1 MRLNRK
7 AVVLTGLVAVIA
19 MTALLIH
26 HFASVQKVPTFRFA
40 TVERGDLQALVSA
53 TGTLNAVTTVSVGT
67 QVSGQVSELLV
78 DFNDH
83 VRKGQ
88 LLARIDPTIAQQGV
102 ADAQANLE
110 KLQAQANQASR
121 DQNRNREL
129 SADGLI
135 APSALEQGGAA
146 LQVAQASERSADIS
160 LQRAQQNLSYTSIY
174 APIDGVVVE
183 RNVNIGQTVAASL
196 SAPQL
201 FLIANDLTH
210 MQILAQVGESDI
222 DRIKQ
227 GQPVTFTVQALPG
240 QTFTGT
246 VQQVRLQ
253 STTVDNVVNYT
264 VVVTLEN
271 PDGKLLPG
279 MTARVDF
286 LVNSAV
292 NVLKV
297 ANAALRYKPSDEV
310 LAQFGATPTSK
321 DATTAIGSD
330 STATTGGGSAGMRAR
345 RAQGSGS
352 GTGNGS
358 GTLYSLD
365 PDGRLQIAR
374 VHTGISDGASTEV
387 QGQDVSEGMTVID
400 GLASTKTAASQA
412 PAPNPLGGA
421 QPGAAGR
428 GRGGGGF

>member
-1 MRLNRK
+1 MHLNK
-7 AVVLTGLVAVIA
+7 TGVVLISLAAVSVV
-19 MTALLIH
+19 TALLVH
-26 HFASVQKVPTFRFA
+26 HYAFAQPTPAFRFA

-53 TGTLNAVTTVSVGT
+53 TGTLHAVTTVSVGT
-67 QVSGQVSELLV
+67 QVSGQVSTLLV

-83 VRKGQ
+83 VKKGQ
-88 LLARIDPTIAQQGV
+88 LLARIDPTLAHQAV

-129 SADGLI
+129 AADGLI

-146 LQVAQASERSADIS
+146 LQVAQAGERSADIS

-183 RNVNIGQTVAASL
+183 RNVNTGQTVAASL

-222 DRIKQ
+222 DRIEQ

-240 QTFTGT
+240 RPFAGT

-286 LVNSAV
+286 LVKSAV

-297 ANAALRYKPSDEV
+297 GNAALRYKPSDALLTQ
-310 LAQFGATPTSK
+310 LAAPANPKDTTTPAGATGV
-321 DATTAIGSD
+321 AR
-330 STATTGGGSAGMRAR
+330 TGGGSGGTR
-345 RAQGSGS
+345 SGDPS
-352 GTGNGS
+352 RVA
-358 GTLYSLD
+358 TLYSID
-365 PDGRLQIAR
+365 PNGRLRAAR
-374 VHTGISDGASTEV
+374 VHTGLSDGASTEV
-387 QGQDVSEGMTVID
+387 EGQGVTEGMKVID
-400 GLASTKTAASQA
+400 GLASTTTTASQKKA
-412 PAPNPLGGA
+412 VNPLGGA
-421 QPGAAGR
+421 PQGGAGP